1 MVTMGYHVLIL
12 QLQDEAY
19 ELGRQW
25 AKLYEPESP
34 TSKLIDNIMDTYCL
48 VNVVHNDYKKPE
60 AIFEPF
66 FKAGAEYAAKYGSTS
81 PPTTNGANGH
91 AN

>member
-1 MVTMGYHVLIL
+1 MESHSFSRVHTNIG
-12 QLQDEAY
+12 LQDEAY

-25 AKLYEPESP
+25 AKFYEPESA
-34 TSKLIDNIMDTYCL
+34 SRKLIDGVMDTYYL
-48 VNVVHNDYKKPE
+48 VNVVHNDFKKPD

-66 FKAGAEYAAKYGSTS
+66 FKAGAEFTAKHGGV
-81 PPTTNGANGH
+81 PNGHANGH